1 MVETYSEIY
10 NLLDVVYDKTT
21 AEIIKETTST
31 TTEETRCAGFPFC
44 TATTMGINREK
55 NLSNNS

>member
-10 NLLDVVYDKTT
+10 NLLDAVYDKITP
-21 AEIIKETTST
+21 EIIKEITRT

-44 TATTMGINREK
+44 TVTLMGIN
-55 NLSNNS
+55 